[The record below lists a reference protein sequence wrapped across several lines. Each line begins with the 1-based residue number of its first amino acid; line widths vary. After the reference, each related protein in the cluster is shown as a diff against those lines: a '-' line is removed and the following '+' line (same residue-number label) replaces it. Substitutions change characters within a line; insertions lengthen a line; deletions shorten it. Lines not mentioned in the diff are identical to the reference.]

1 MSHILGMEWDS
12 EFGCVSGSGSQEK
25 IWVQT
30 GYGTHVTQHHTVL
43 LRKPNPWKA
52 VHWGTILFSTDLI

>member
-1 MSHILGMEWDS
+1 MEWDS

-43 LRKPNPWKA
+43 PLQLQLQRPNLLKSIHLR
-52 VHWGTILFSTDLI
+52 I